1 MSNLR
6 QSRTAA
12 LIAAGITSLAVV
24 YTLAL
29 LLGWEEPEWAYLPRV
44 IIHLGELAAVAA
56 LGLSGAAG
64 GGWLAKAGLGAAGL
78 GSLLLA
84 AAEVL
89 YESSPEVGDPLF
101 GIASTLVGIG
111 LVLAGV
117 AVVRAGTWIGWQR
130 YVTLT
135 LGVYVFMT
143 AALPADADPPGAA
156 DHPAAAE
163 FLGEFLVQQPLG
175 LHEQRQVDRLVRHPH
190 LRVGGELHRQP
201 TSDLLRGPL
210 QLQALDDLLTQPGVQ
225 RQLRRLRASRPGPGG
240 LLGRRRPVLLAT
252 AVTGQLAADG
262 RRRPAEAPRDRTD
275 RVTGSDAGGDVLP
288 VLQAQPAHGPLA
300 SAVGPRR
307 SARPA
312 RQPHRSSDRAADRHV
327 SAMPV
332 EEPDLQAIEV
342 RAWGA
347 SLVVGVRLPSI
358 NERGV
363 LAQ

>member
-12 LIAAGITSLAVV
+12 LIAAGITGLAVV
-24 YTLAL
+24 YILAL

-44 IIHLGELAAVAA
+44 IIHLGEFAAVAA

-135 LGVYVFMT
+135 LGVYVFIVLT
-143 AALPADADPPGAA
+143 PVLIASGGPPAVPSLWALMGWQILWVLIAVAVLADPAK
-156 DHPAAAE
+156 E
-163 FLGEFLVQQPLG
+163 
-175 LHEQRQVDRLVRHPH
+175 
-190 LRVGGELHRQP
+190 
-201 TSDLLRGPL
+201 
-210 QLQALDDLLTQPGVQ
+210 
-225 RQLRRLRASRPGPGG
+225 
-240 LLGRRRPVLLAT
+240 
-252 AVTGQLAADG
+252 
-262 RRRPAEAPRDRTD
+262 
-275 RVTGSDAGGDVLP
+275 
-288 VLQAQPAHGPLA
+288 
-300 SAVGPRR
+300 RR
-307 SARPA
+307 SAAPVRRSPA
-312 RQPHRSSDRAADRHV
+312 DVQPV
-327 SAMPV
+327 QPTT
-332 EEPDLQAIEV
+332 
-342 RAWGA
+342 
-347 SLVVGVRLPSI
+347 
-358 NERGV
+358 
-363 LAQ
+363 